1 MEVLHKYFTAW
12 GSKCVTFGIISL
24 VPLILPDVSDARH
37 GSVQE
42 NVSDWEVK
50 LSFHASRVPWGP
62 HAYQAQPWRIAR
74 AGTNRRFGCKPGI
87 AGKFISG
94 DRSNP
99 P

>member
-12 GSKCVTFGIISL
+12 GWKCVTFGIISL

-50 LSFHASRVPWGP
+50 LSFHASRVPWRP
-62 HAYQAQPWRIAR
+62 HAHQAQPRRIAR
-74 AGTNRRFGCKPGI
+74 AGHSSAVWVQARHCRKIHFG
-87 AGKFISG
+87 
-94 DRSNP
+94 RSV
-99 P
+99 